1 MIRRP
6 PRSTRTDT
14 LVPYTTRFRSFG
26 QNDQWGEKAEVCRS
40 NASLCIA
47 CGKAHENTDVTKGR
61 TERGNAKWFYRCS
74 DCGSAS
80 MRTPCFGCGTEL
92 HKNGLQMTYHLTIAD
107 HVSNVVCPDCRSEEH
122 TSEIQSLIRI

>member
-6 PRSTRTDT
+6 PKSTRTVT
-14 LVPYTTRFRSFG
+14 LFPYTTR
-26 QNDQWGEKAEVCRS
+26 CRS
-40 NASLCIA
+40 IA

-61 TERGNAKWFYRCS
+61 TERGNANWFYRCS

-80 MRTPCFGCGTEL
+80 MRTPCFGCGKEL

-107 HVSNVVCPDCRSEEH
+107 HVSNVVCPDCGPHLCSFKRSDHPEFPH
-122 TSEIQSLIRI
+122 SPLPHLQKAT